1 MVVVQRS
8 FTVYSK
14 NPIWDHKK
22 VAVIVKWLLIRGGS
36 SPRFDCTYNFFI
48 LDLWGCPPGYLMLEM
63 NCYKMFRIA
72 KMFSESEIAC
82 QLEGG
87 IVAKPITLLQVRAIQ
102 ITRDIHGG

>member
-1 MVVVQRS
+1 
-8 FTVYSK
+8 
-14 NPIWDHKK
+14 
-22 VAVIVKWLLIRGGS
+22 
-36 SPRFDCTYNFFI
+36 
-48 LDLWGCPPGYLMLEM
+48 MLEM

-102 ITRDIHGG
+102 ITRDIQRGWGLSKCHMFIFHLASLNIYNALKSKI